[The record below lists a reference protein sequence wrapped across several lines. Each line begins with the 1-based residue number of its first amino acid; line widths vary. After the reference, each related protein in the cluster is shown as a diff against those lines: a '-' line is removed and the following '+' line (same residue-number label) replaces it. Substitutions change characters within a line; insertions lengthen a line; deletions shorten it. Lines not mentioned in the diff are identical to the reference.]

1 MVNKTA
7 KKIVFF
13 VSIILLIN
21 LISATVLIGNVSNG
35 LVNSYGPGDTIV
47 GFLNISLSNEPS
59 NSVLITSLGQ
69 KIGLL
74 DLLGK
79 STNSGFTYTCNPI
92 SCTSDYIASNKEN
105 SKTLNLL
112 ADNSALVAF
121 NLSGNVGAISSLQF
135 ILTSN
140 NAETQK
146 FPLALDILNDGT
158 YEWNSYFRTDNFGA
172 RNYGCL
178 KNLDLTEESYLNT
191 NPYCQRVVLTKAP
204 RVRIGAEVNSL
215 TGIDYTM
222 SIQPT
227 DGSSARQTCVATT
240 SSDGI
245 QIISCIPNFAVN
257 EGGSYFV
264 CVNTKNKNDAN
275 KYTITY
281 EASENPCG
289 FASPFSGSYT
299 YNFKIFAEQATYSS
313 NINFTFNDAE
323 LKNAGSSVNNI
334 ESYIKDYITNMY
346 NSNCTKGCV
355 VPMKVF
361 AGVNQNLV
369 INNISLIYESNGLSI
384 SATNLY
390 DAVETAAKLSSPF
403 EKLTIDEA
411 KFTVP
416 ETIGRYNVSFSIN
429 NTKLVSREITVGKV
443 PSVNYVTPSIIPANY
458 PVIFKAGTTMGENIT
473 KYTWDFSDGSILT
486 STIPEMNHTYTTIG
500 NYELKV
506 TTLDSSGRIYSKSFT
521 ITVESAAQAI
531 PDLLAEAQMKISTI
545 KQQVS
550 LLSPTE
556 KTSLNRIFN
565 VGLVEN
571 NITRLT
577 TSAGNATTDT
587 QYEAILK
594 ELVGLRIPDGIGAT
608 ITAKSMLYFPKADY
622 VDLDGLSKQYG
633 ETYDLTKQQLY
644 KNAIVEW
651 ELENTNAAFDYT
663 EISSIYSDYTEES
676 VKSFDMLIDN
686 TGSEDAYAEI
696 KDVGGMVFTTGTAT
710 EDNGNY
716 FIKVS
721 PGRTEIVFSATG
733 DVDFS
738 TLPMVISPALSKLTL
753 AEDVSPEKTVNK
765 WAKFLII
772 VMIILVVAAI
782 AWVLLK
788 MWYKKRYENYLFK
801 NKNNLFNVINYI
813 KTSKEKGMSEKD
825 IMAQLRKSGWNSE
838 QITYALKKYAGKE
851 TGMPEIQ
858 IGFKLKKNADVK
870 TAGNSIPK

>member
-1 MVNKTA
+1 MVN
-7 KKIVFF
+7 KIVFF
-13 VSIILLIN
+13 VSVILLIN
-21 LISATVLIGNVSNG
+21 LISASAVIGNVADG

-47 GFLNISLSNEPS
+47 GWINLSLSNEPA
-59 NSVLITSLGQ
+59 NSILTNSFGQ
-69 KIGLL
+69 KISLT
-74 DLLGK
+74 DLFAK
-79 STNSGFTYTCNPI
+79 SVNSGYVYTCNPLA
-92 SCTSDYIASNKEN
+92 CTSDYIASNREN
-105 SKTLNLL
+105 SKTLNIVG
-112 ADNSALVAF
+112 DNSALVAF
-121 NLSGNVGAISSLQF
+121 NLTGNVGAISVLQF
-135 ILTSN
+135 TLRSN

-146 FPLALDILNDGT
+146 FPLALDVLNDGT
-158 YEWNSYFRTDNFGA
+158 YEWNSYFRTENFGA

-178 KNLDLTEESYLNT
+178 KNLALTEESYLNS
-191 NPYCQRVVLTKAP
+191 NPYCQRIVLTRAP

-222 SIQPT
+222 SIQAT
-227 DGSSARQTCVATT
+227 DSSVAKQSCTATT

-245 QIISCIPNFAVN
+245 QMISCIPTFTVKTA
-257 EGGSYFV
+257 GSYFV
-264 CVNTKNKNDAN
+264 CINTKNKADAN

-281 EASENPCG
+281 ETADNPCG
-289 FASPFSGSYT
+289 FASPYSGTYT

-323 LKNAGSSVNNI
+323 VKNAGSSTNLETYV
-334 ESYIKDYITNMY
+334 KDYITNMY

-355 VPMKVF
+355 VPIQVF
-361 AGVNQNLV
+361 AGVNQDIVLSDAS
-369 INNISLIYESNGLSI
+369 IIYESNGLSI
-384 SATNLY
+384 SATSLY
-390 DAVETAAKLSSPF
+390 DAVETPAKLSSSF
-403 EKLTIDEA
+403 QKLTLDDA

-416 ETIGRYNVSFSIN
+416 ETTGRYNLSFYLN
-429 NTKLVSREITVGKV
+429 NTKITSKEITVGKI
-443 PSVNYVTPSIIPANY
+443 PSVNYVTPTIIAVSYPAL
-458 PVIFKAGTTMGENIT
+458 FKAGTTMGTNIT
-473 KYTWDFSDGSILT
+473 RYTWDFADGSVVT
-486 STIPEMNHTYTTIG
+486 STIPEMNHTYTTVG
-500 NYELKV
+500 NYELKI
-506 TTLDSSGRIYSKSFT
+506 TTLDSSGRNYSKTFT

-531 PDLLAEAQMKISTI
+531 PDLLAEAQMKIYTI
-545 KQQVS
+545 KQQVA
-550 LLSPTE
+550 LLSNVE

-565 VGLVEN
+565 VGLVES

-577 TSAGNATTDT
+577 ASAGNATTDT

-594 ELVGLRIPDGIGAT
+594 ELINLRIPDGIGAT
-608 ITAKSMLYFPKADY
+608 ITAKSMLYYPKADY

-651 ELENTNAAFDYT
+651 ELQNTNVAFDYT

-676 VKSFDMLIDN
+676 VKSFDISIDN
-686 TGSEDAYAEI
+686 TGSDDAYVEI

-710 EDNGNY
+710 EDNGYY

-721 PGRTEIVFSATG
+721 PGKTEIVLSATG

-738 TLPMVISPALSKLTL
+738 TLPMIISPALSKLTL
-753 AEDVSPEKTVNK
+753 SEDVSPEKTVNK

-772 VMIILVVAAI
+772 VMIILVIAAI
-782 AWVLLK
+782 IWVLLK

-813 KTSKEKGMSEKD
+813 KTSKEKGMAEKD

-838 QITYALKKYAGKE
+838 QVTYALKKYAGKE

-858 IGFKLKKNADVK
+858 IGFKLKKNTDVK
-870 TAGNSIPK
+870 TTGKSIPK